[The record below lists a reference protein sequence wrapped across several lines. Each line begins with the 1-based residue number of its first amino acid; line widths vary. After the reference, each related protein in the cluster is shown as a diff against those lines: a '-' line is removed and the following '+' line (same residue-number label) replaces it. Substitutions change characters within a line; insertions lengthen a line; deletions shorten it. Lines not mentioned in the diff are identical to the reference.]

1 MKTEV
6 QSVIHQ
12 EQARIFVHT
21 PFCGTCQLAEKMLL
35 AVEAMM
41 DQEYYHKLNASL
53 FPDFMQ
59 EHQIES
65 VPCLII
71 FKQGEVQEKIY
82 AFHSVQHMLAK
93 TLSE

>member
-1 MKTEV
+1 M
-6 QSVIHQ
+6 
-12 EQARIFVHT
+12 
-21 PFCGTCQLAEKMLL
+21 G
-35 AVEAMM
+35 
-41 DQEYYHKLNASL
+41 QEYYHKLNASL

-59 EHQIES
+59 EYQIES

-82 AFHSVQHMLAK
+82 AFHSVQHILAK